1 MPEMRDMPEDF
12 APLFSDDGRT
22 TSWTWLID
30 GWGPDPWGVTFGF
43 ENDPDPEK
51 QARLKVCLRETA
63 WQVCEMVRLRQ
74 MEPLLALVDR
84 QVEAGRCT

>member
-1 MPEMRDMPEDF
+1 MRDMPEDF

-22 TSWTWLID
+22 TFWTRPID
-30 GWGPDPWGVTFGF
+30 GWGLEPWGVTFGF

-51 QARLKVCLRETA
+51 QARLEAHLRTVA

-74 MEPLLALVDR
+74 MEPLLALVR
-84 QVEAGRCT
+84 KKVEADRCT